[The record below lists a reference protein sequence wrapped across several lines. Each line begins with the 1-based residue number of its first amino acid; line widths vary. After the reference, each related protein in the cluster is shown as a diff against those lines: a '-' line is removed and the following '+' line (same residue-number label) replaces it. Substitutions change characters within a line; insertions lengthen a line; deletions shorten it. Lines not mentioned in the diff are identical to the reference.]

1 MSRGREWMS
10 GFEQLFWKRVLL
22 FTSVCEKAYIHRFL
36 WSRLGAGWIMAA
48 AVLSGCGSSGP
59 AGSSGRDATSGPL
72 YTHAV
77 EQLAA
82 LNREAESDFANGKSD
97 DAAALIEKGKP
108 LETKLLSVSHPTL
121 AAVEALSDRDQL
133 YGRMLFSNRHYGWAR
148 LMFQKNLAR
157 WKYWKPQTAD
167 TERRFK
173 DAQAAIDE
181 CDRHIDQ

>member
-1 MSRGREWMS
+1 MSVRVRTVILEVVSLTTRVCADNQPRPQGAVDGR
-10 GFEQLFWKRVLL
+10 F
-22 FTSVCEKAYIHRFL
+22 FTLPLTIV
-36 WSRLGAGWIMAA
+36 AA
-48 AVLSGCGSSGP
+48 AFLAGCGSSGP
-59 AGSSGRDATSGPL
+59 DSSPRDATSDPA
-72 YTHAV
+72 YRQAA

-82 LNREAESDFANGKSD
+82 LNREAETDFANGKSD

-133 YGRMLFSNRHYGWAR
+133 YGKMLFSNRHYGWAR

-157 WKYWKPQTAD
+157 WKYWQPHTAD

-173 DAQAAIDE
+173 EAQVAIDD
-181 CDRHIDQ
+181 CDRHIEQ